1 MNEMPIE
8 KKELK
13 IENFIDQVGNKNILD
28 DTIFAMF
35 LDIHNEGD
43 KEKIAE
49 ALRVLEHGVLE
60 HGVLEYKR
68 PDVALKA
75 AVYAKNNIEKNQV
88 NLFSL

>member
-43 KEKIAE
+43 KEKIAD
-49 ALRVLEHGVLE
+49 ALRVLEKGVF
-60 HGVLEYKR
+60 EYKR